1 MRKTSLIVAMTAG
14 LAGAV
19 GLSGS
24 AMAQPGQAAPQPRAR
39 LQVDPTSP
47 AEPGSPTPPGGTAP
61 ATPAPA
67 TPAPANPEPAA
78 AEPAPLAP
86 APEES
91 PAEAPPAA
99 SAPGPLESTLF
110 PNPSLDSDSLKRQGE
125 ERPDARR
132 QGASVTLEDIF
143 AEDWWSHARPIF
155 EFHGYFR
162 TRAHLFY
169 NFALGRRDAPGNSLY
184 AQPPDNQYQSVV
196 NNMPGATVGPTL
208 CNADESDGPADAN
221 NLRPCQNK
229 TQAGANLRFRLNPE
243 LHVSDN
249 VRVLSQIDILDNV
262 VMGSTPEGYG
272 LTPASERLGYEVSR
286 RSGYLPNGY
295 LDTTQTSPTSGVNSL
310 QDSIS
315 VKRAW
320 AEYTTP
326 LGEARFGRMPNHWG
340 LGMLFN
346 SGDGY
351 DDDAQS
357 TVDRLMIASGIK
369 LIDLTIAGMWDFP
382 HEGPLTGSP
391 IAGSEQYDSAELDD
405 VSQYGLMILR
415 SKSPELTKLEL
426 ARGNLVFNTGLYVN
440 YRDQV
445 LANDQIGNSGANVP
459 GAGSALTYARRGM
472 SMWVPDLWLQ
482 LLYKKLRVEAEVAAV
497 LGSVESTAIRSNET
511 DFATGNDTADRK
523 LRQYGFAFE
532 LQQKLVEDRLR
543 LNFKTGWASGDPDA
557 FDPDSA
563 GNLIPGSAE
572 QQVND
577 DTISTFRFHPSYRVD
592 AILNRYILQR
602 IQGTYYFNPSLEYD
616 FSRQPNGQRIG
627 GGISAVWTRASE
639 FVQTPGHSEDLGLEL
654 GGSLYFQSK
663 DGAINDDPTRMGG
676 FFGQLQYSV
685 LFPLDGIGYQAVPRQ
700 TLGLDTSAA
709 QMLRLYLGV
718 FF

>member
-1 MRKTSLIVAMTAG
+1 MRKTYLIVALAAGVAGAMG
-14 LAGAV
+14 LAG
-19 GLSGS
+19 S
-24 AMAQPGQAAPQPRAR
+24 ASAQPG
-39 LQVDPTSP
+39 
-47 AEPGSPTPPGGTAP
+47 
-61 ATPAPA
+61 
-67 TPAPANPEPAA
+67 EPAA
-78 AEPAPLAP
+78 PTEPQDPPAAPAAPDAEDTLPPPAPPPNEEDAP
-86 APEES
+86 GA
-91 PAEAPPAA
+91 APPAA
-99 SAPGPLESTLF
+99 GGASAPLEHTLF
-110 PNPSLDSDSLKRQGE
+110 PNPSLDSENLKRQGD
-125 ERPDARR
+125 ERPDAHHR
-132 QGASVTLEDIF
+132 GGSVTLEEIF

-162 TRAHLFY
+162 TRAQMFY
-169 NFALGRRDAPGNSLY
+169 NFSLGRRDAPGSALY
-184 AQPPDNQYQSVV
+184 AQPPDNQYTSIVS
-196 NNMPGATVGPTL
+196 NMPGNTVGPVLCEAGETDASAATALPGSTL
-208 CNADESDGPADAN
+208 RAC
-221 NLRPCQNK
+221 RNK

-249 VRVLSQIDILDNV
+249 VRVLSQIDLLDNLV
-262 VMGSTPEGYG
+262 LGSTPEGYELG
-272 LTPASERLGYEVSR
+272 SASSGGYEVLPR
-286 RSGYLPNGY
+286 TGYLPNGY
-295 LDTTQTSPTSGVNSL
+295 LDSTQTPPRSGVNSL

-320 AEYTTP
+320 AEFTTP
-326 LGEARFGRMPNHWG
+326 VGEARFGRMPNHWG
-340 LGMLFN
+340 LGMVFN
-346 SGDGY
+346 GGDGY

-357 TVDRLMIASGIK
+357 TVDRIMFASGIK
-369 LIDLTIAGMWDFP
+369 LIDLVVAGMWDFP
-382 HEGPLTGSP
+382 HEGATTSAPY
-391 IAGSEQYDSAELDD
+391 AGSEQYDRADLDD
-405 VSQYGLMILR
+405 VSQYGLMVLR

-440 YRDQV
+440 YRRQL
-445 LANDQIGNSGANVP
+445 LANDRSGDSNSGANVP
-459 GAGSALTYARRGM
+459 GADPATLSSSGFARRGL
-472 SMWVPDLWLQ
+472 SMWLPDLWLQ
-482 LLYKKLRVEAEVAAV
+482 LLYKKLRVETEIAAV
-497 LGSVESTAIRSNET
+497 LGSVESSAVTPNAP
-511 DFATGNDTADRK
+511 DFIAGDQAERK

-543 LNFKTGWASGDPDA
+543 LNFKSGWASGDADA

-563 GNLIPGSAE
+563 GNLIPGRTE

-592 AILNRYILQR
+592 GILNRYILQR

-639 FVQTPGHSEDLGLEL
+639 FVQTPGHSADLGLEL

-685 LFPLDGIGYQAVPRQ
+685 LFPLDGLGYQAVPRTQ
-700 TLGLDTSAA
+700 LGLDTSTA

-718 FF
+718 MF